1 MTDSQGTM
9 PEFTFAPGETNIV
22 GDRFSPS
29 VTMFWLKTSVAASS
43 TRVQVKAPNTLLRI
57 IPLGMQT
64 QTIPLRN
71 VASVDTNTKFNLGSL
86 ILGIIFLLLGWW
98 LIPLF
103 SYVPY
108 GSNYF
113 LYGLIGVICFA
124 VGIGN
129 LCNIMSA
136 RLDFVNQGGG
146 RSSVMVSIL
155 EKDKLMRLAQ
165 EIQNRVFADLES
177 IRHDESMGIAQQQFA
192 AQANSVL
199 LQQLM
204 MQQQMAAQQAAGAQ
218 QAGMPV
224 MPVYPQ
230 QVGFPQGTQSVYP
243 QPNVG
248 QSLVYPQ
255 GVVPQGIPQQM
266 VPQQVVPA
274 QTGAQTVIPQGGQS
288 VTAPV
293 QRTVEQQVTQPVVS
307 EPSQPTSAMPEH
319 PAVQSTIEQTVPMLT
334 ADNGQPLS
342 VPVQSSA
349 TQSVPVQPVL
359 TQPISGQS
367 TPTQPLYPLPT
378 VPPSVLPTA
387 PHNVTQPLSQ
397 QAAPFQQSVP
407 QPQPVQT
414 PESPDTPIPPVV

>member
-86 ILGIIFLLLGWW
+86 ILGIIFLLLSWW

-248 QSLVYPQ
+248 QPLVYPQ
-255 GVVPQGIPQQM
+255 GVVPQGIPQQ
-266 VPQQVVPA
+266 VVPA
-274 QTGAQTVIPQGGQS
+274 QTGAQTVVPQGGQP

-293 QRTVEQQVTQPVVS
+293 QPTVEQQVTQPVVP
-307 EPSQPTSAMPEH
+307 EPSQPTAAMPEQ
-319 PAVQSTIEQTVPMLT
+319 PAVQPTIEQTVPMST
-334 ADNGQPLS
+334 ADVGQPS
-342 VPVQSSA
+342 MCQPVPVQASA
-349 TQSVPVQPVL
+349 TQPVPMQPVS
-359 TQPISGQS
+359 TQPASGQS

-397 QAAPFQQSVP
+397 QADPFQQSVP
-407 QPQPVQT
+407 QPQHVQT
-414 PESPDTPIPPVV
+414 PESSDTPIPPVV